1 MNPTGFR
8 TMFGILLSA
17 KGRGPAAKTV
27 EVFGWLIM
35 LEGTLILFAP
45 RFAVLLLHLPAL
57 VDQAANYFRLM
68 GLLIGGLGM
77 LYVINGRL
85 NSAFFV
91 FSSLLDRPL
100 VPFAM
105 ATLWYFNLI
114 AWQLALA
121 FSIQDFGSFLWTL
134 FTWRTELRSTEPRGP
149 ARTASAVP

>member
-1 MNPTGFR
+1 MNPNGFR
-8 TMFGILLSA
+8 AMFSRLFTA
-17 KGRGPAAKTV
+17 EGRGPAAKTV
-27 EVFGWLIM
+27 EFFGWLIL

-45 RFAVLLLHLPAL
+45 GFASSLLHLPAT

-77 LYVINGRL
+77 LYVVNGRL
-85 NSAFFV
+85 NSTTFV

-134 FTWRTELRSTEPRGP
+134 FTWRAELQHAQRGSGPRI
-149 ARTASAVP
+149 AAAVP

>member
-1 MNPTGFR
+1 MNPNGFR
-8 TMFGILLSA
+8 AMFSRLFTA
-17 KGRGPAAKTV
+17 EGRGPAAKTV
-27 EVFGWLIM
+27 EFFGWLIL

-45 RFAVLLLHLPAL
+45 RFAASLLHLPTMIEP
-57 VDQAANYFRLM
+57 AANYFRLM

-77 LYVINGRL
+77 LYVVNGRL
-85 NSAFFV
+85 NSTTFV

-105 ATLWYFNLI
+105 AMLWYFNLI

-134 FTWRTELRSTEPRGP
+134 FTWRTELQNAQQGP
-149 ARTASAVP
+149 KVAAAVP